1 MFQTLS
7 LSLIVG
13 YFPLSWQ
20 TGFLRTVNNG
30 AVHRIIFLDSTSK
43 TETTWY
49 SRIPKLVAPTQRR
62 GNLGWVHS
70 PP

>member
-43 TETTWY
+43 TETT
-49 SRIPKLVAPTQRR
+49 LVLLDSKAC
-62 GNLGWVHS
+62 S
-70 PP
+70 PN